1 MIMNMKNSLITLIAS
16 AALLTSVGS
25 VSAAGTSQCQ
35 IIYGGGQICQDQIK
49 FSIDKKV
56 MSNTKGGTFVDNLTS
71 NDPRFQPATDVT
83 FQITVTNTG
92 DKTIPTLNVE
102 DTLPSNTTF
111 VSGAGNYNSS
121 NNTISYTISNLE
133 AGKSN
138 TQTFVARIA
147 NASNF
152 SEAVTCLTNNV
163 KAHDNNGTTA
173 TDKAGFCVEKA
184 VTAAP
189 QPKIFKEA
197 PPKTIPETGPELLP
211 LLGLIPAGIT
221 GYFLRR
227 KSRLS

>member
-1 MIMNMKNSLITLIAS
+1 MKIKNYLITLTAF
-16 AALLTSVGS
+16 AALLTQTNSVF
-25 VSAAGTSQCQ
+25 AAGTSQCQ
-35 IIYGGGQICQDQIK
+35 IIYGGGQICQDKIQ

-56 MSNTKGGTFVDNLTS
+56 MSNTKGGSFVDNLTS
-71 NDPRFQPATDVT
+71 NDTRFQPATDVT

-92 DKTIPTLNVE
+92 DKTIPTLNVV

-111 VSGAGNYNSS
+111 VSGAGSYNSS

-147 NASNF
+147 NSSNF
-152 SEAVTCLTNNV
+152 SDAVTCLTNNV
-163 KAHDNNGTTA
+163 SANDNNGTSA

-184 VTAAP
+184 ATALP

-197 PPKTIPETGPELLP
+197 PPKTIPQTGPELLP
-211 LLGLIPAGIT
+211 LLSLIPAGIT

-227 KSRLS
+227 KSRLN